1 MRPVEIRTFFE
12 YHYWA
17 FEHVW
22 ECIMQLTDQQF
33 AQEINYSTGSIR
45 GLVLHTMSATRR
57 WIERFEGS
65 PLSAHPDL
73 TDYPTRQSVK
83 KEWNVARTQVQNYL
97 HNLSEEKLDQIVHW
111 ELPNRNLSAD
121 QPLWQVLLHV
131 ANHTTDHRAQ
141 ILALLNQR
149 FNIQTPEQ
157 DMLFY
162 LLKTS
167 QE

>member
-1 MRPVEIRTFFE
+1 
-12 YHYWA
+12 
-17 FEHVW
+17 
-22 ECIMQLTDQQF
+22 MQLTDAQF
-33 AQEINYSTGSIR
+33 AQSIRYSTGSIR
-45 GLVLHTMSATRR
+45 GQVLHTMSATQR
-57 WIERFEGS
+57 WIERFEGR
-65 PLSAHPDL
+65 PLTAHPNFA
-73 TDYPTRQSVK
+73 DYPTRQSARSA
-83 KEWNVARTQVQNYL
+83 WNAGRTQVRAYL
-97 HNLSEEKLDQIVHW
+97 LTLSEEKLDRVVHW

-141 ILALLNQR
+141 ILALLNQH

-162 LLKTS
+162 LLKTN